1 MKMESIQYGTQHGYN
16 PVTSQFGQPGLF
28 GGYGSP
34 IGGSPF
40 AGIFNSGIGGGLL
53 GPQNIGRQ
61 PGQVVDGVGGMFQNY
76 GNIDPLTAA
85 HIQHAQLVQQAQQQ
99 LAQQAQI
106 AQLVQQAQLA
116 QQIAQQ
122 QQFGRVP
129 SFGPSLGMDPISAA
143 IAQQRAQLGPQVGL
157 APWLGVNP
165 LNRLDPITAAYA
177 QQAQIAQLC
186 QQLGQQNQFGNPYG
200 QGQFGPAVSQN
211 LWTNPLGA
219 QLGRTS
225 PFQYGGGSIGG
236 YPGQMPVF

>member
-1 MKMESIQYGTQHGYN
+1 
-16 PVTSQFGQPGLF
+16 
-28 GGYGSP
+28 
-34 IGGSPF
+34 
-40 AGIFNSGIGGGLL
+40 
-53 GPQNIGRQ
+53 
-61 PGQVVDGVGGMFQNY
+61 MFQNY
-76 GNIDPLTAA
+76 GNIDPLTAT
-85 HIQHAQLVQQAQQQ
+85 HIQHAQLAQQ

-122 QQFGRVP
+122 QQFGRAP
-129 SFGPSLGMDPISAA
+129 SFGPSVGMDPISAA

-157 APWLGVNP
+157 TPWVGVNP
-165 LNRLDPITAAYA
+165 LNRLDPFTVAYA

-200 QGQFGPAVSQN
+200 QGQFGPAVPQN
-211 LWTNPLGA
+211 LWTNPLVA